1 MPTPR
6 TILWIERLTWVYI
19 FGGLLLAVLGIATLR
34 QETTTGWVLMAIGV
48 VLTVVGVVLIGVR
61 SRIKTPP

>member
-19 FGGLLLAVLGIATLR
+19 FGGLLLAVLGMFARR
-34 QETTTGWVLMAIGV
+34 QNGTTGWVLIAIGV

-61 SRIKTPP
+61 SRIKNPP